1 MKHTVYFL
9 ITPKPELV
17 SRFQCLAGEDFC
29 DLLQPIMWSGSEF
42 DKTSL
47 QHADLDVLV
56 KIFFLDM
63 LHRERRT
70 EIEFLKVFPEMV
82 VSADYF
88 DSLWSI
94 QRVQLDMSIEIA
106 IEDAIESGTI
116 NSIESSNNEQIEKV
130 LAYYRSKKSTAEK

>member
-9 ITPKPELV
+9 FSPRLELV
-17 SRFQCLAGEDFC
+17 SRLQALASGDTF

-47 QHADLDVLV
+47 QHADLDMLA
-56 KIFFLDM
+56 KIFFLDT
-63 LHRERRT
+63 LHRERGS
-70 EIEFLKVFPEMV
+70 EIEFSKIFPNLRISV
-82 VSADYF
+82 NYF

-94 QRVQLDMSIEIA
+94 RRVKLDMSIEIA

-116 NSIESSNNEQIEKV
+116 NSIESTNNERIDE
-130 LAYYRSKKSTAEK
+130 LLSLYRSKKA